1 LLLTVLGELVV
12 PDGNPVWTASLLYVL
27 GGLGITEQTVRQT
40 LARAADKG
48 WITGERVGRQVRWS
62 VRPAVTDILDDIT
75 QRVVSLNVA
84 PEHWDGNGI
93 FLNVTLPQEKRAV
106 RRRLYSAL
114 SWAGFGNPAPGLWAN
129 PHVDRMGE
137 VKTVIEELGLRE
149 SAIVSIGQLADACG
163 SSRAAQIEPPPC
175 TRARTTSTAGA
186 PVPGEAIP
194 LVTAVPG

>member
-1 LLLTVLGELVV
+1 
-12 PDGNPVWTASLLYVL
+12 
-27 GGLGITEQTVRQT
+27 
-40 LARAADKG
+40 
-48 WITGERVGRQVRWS
+48 
-62 VRPAVTDILDDIT
+62 
-75 QRVVSLNVA
+75 
-84 PEHWDGNGI
+84 
-93 FLNVTLPQEKRAV
+93 V

-114 SWAGFGNPAPGLWAN
+114 SWAGFGNAAPGLWAN

-194 LVTAVPG
+194 LVTAGSRLKYGVDSGVGRVYASAERLGRGPGSVELGQLGSVVGDGQ